1 MQHVKKRLPALFL
14 HWKANIPM
22 GGMNKLTMA
31 MR

>member
-1 MQHVKKRLPALFL
+1 MQHVKSASRRFFCI
-14 HWKANIPM
+14 WKASIPM